1 MISRDDRT
9 TFAAERADAAAGVKR
24 MAFGLP
30 QSEEKLSYGS
40 YLQVP
45 QLIGLQ
51 QLVSDPPQHDELLFI
66 VIHQVYELWFKQL
79 LHELDAVIAHLDA
92 DEPLGAHRLLGRC
105 VEIERVLIAQIKVL
119 ETMTPNDFLTFRDRL
134 MPASGFQSAQFRALE
149 ALAGVGSEAHL
160 ENLPPDSAERRALE
174 ARLRGPTLGERFY
187 ALLRRRGFDLPE
199 DHADPNDGDGAA
211 AEQRHE
217 RRVREL
223 ARLYQQPQEHYSL
236 YLLAEALVEFDAM
249 FSLWRVHH
257 VSMVERMIGAKPGT
271 GGSEGVGYLR
281 RTLGRKFF
289 PDLWELRS
297 YLGVRAAGG

>member
-1 MISRDDRT
+1 
-9 TFAAERADAAAGVKR
+9 

-30 QSEEKLSYGS
+30 QSEERLSYGS

-45 QLIGLQ
+45 QLIELQ
-51 QLVSDPPQHDELLFI
+51 KLVSDPPQHDELLFI

-134 MPASGFQSAQFRALE
+134 MPASGFQSAQFRSLE
-149 ALAGVGSEAHL
+149 AMAGLRNDAHL
-160 ENLPPDSAERRALE
+160 DNLAPDSPERRALE
-174 ARLRGPTLGERFY
+174 ARMRGPTITERFY

-199 DHADPNDGDGAA
+199 GPPPPLSAGPGGEAS
-211 AEQRHE
+211 ETELSRE

-223 ARLYQQPQEHYSL
+223 ARLYQDPQEHYSL
-236 YLLAEALVEFDAM
+236 YLLAEALVDFDEM

-257 VSMVERMIGAKPGT
+257 VYMVERMIGAKTGT

-281 RTLGRKFF
+281 RTLDRKFF
-289 PDLWELRS
+289 PELWELRS
-297 YLGVRAAGG
+297 HLGMRSADG

>member
-1 MISRDDRT
+1 MIRRHHIHLR
-9 TFAAERADAAAGVKR
+9 RACDSARRRRGNR

-40 YLQVP
+40 YLQVS
-45 QLIGLQ
+45 QLISLQ
-51 QLVSDPPQHDELLFI
+51 KLVSDPPQHDELLFI

-105 VEIERVLIAQIKVL
+105 IEIERVLIAQVKVL

-134 MPASGFQSAQFRALE
+134 MPASGFQSAQFRELE
-149 ALAGVGSEAHL
+149 AMAGIGNEAHL
-160 ENLPPDSAERRALE
+160 ENFAPGSPERTALE
-174 ARLRGPTLGERFY
+174 ARLRGPTLGQRFY

-199 DHADPNDGDGAA
+199 ESAGGDAADA
-211 AEQRHE
+211 AERHD

-223 ARLYQQPQEHYSL
+223 ARLYQHAEEHYSL

-249 FSLWRVHH
+249 FWLWRVHH
-257 VSMVERMIGAKPGT
+257 VAMVERMIGAKPGT

-281 RTLGRKFF
+281 RTLERKFF

>member
-1 MISRDDRT
+1 
-9 TFAAERADAAAGVKR
+9 

-40 YLQVP
+40 YLQVQ
-45 QLIGLQ
+45 QLIELQ
-51 QLVSDPPQHDELLFI
+51 KLLSDPPQHDELLFI

-79 LHELDAVIAHLDA
+79 LHELDAVIRHLDA

-149 ALAGVGSEAHL
+149 AVAGLGSEAHL
-160 ENLPPDSAERRALE
+160 DTLAPGSPERRALE
-174 ARLRGPTLGERFY
+174 ARLRGPTLIARFY

-199 DHADPNDGDGAA
+199 DPPGEAGSDSAA
-211 AEQRHE
+211 GEAHE
-217 RRVREL
+217 RRVRSL
-223 ARLYQQPQEHYSL
+223 ARLYQDPQEHYSL
-236 YLLAEALVEFDAM
+236 YLLAEALVEFDEM

-289 PDLWELRS
+289 PELWELRS
-297 YLGVRAAGG
+297 LLGVRAATP